1 MFNAGIEVEKGPFS
15 ASLVGRYRSKVY
27 GNDENKDRKKRVMD
41 IYDSYFI
48 ADAKLA
54 YKIFKNAS
62 LSLSVDNLFDK
73 KYYILNLEP
82 RRSWFLEFSYKF

>member
-1 MFNAGIEVEKGPFS
+1 MFNVGLEVEKGPFS

-27 GNDENKDRKKRVMD
+27 GNDENKDKKEGVFGS
-41 IYDSYFI
+41 YDSYFI

-73 KYYILNLEP
+73 KYYYFYLEP